1 LGCNRRQLVS
11 SYEGI
16 LESISREKKSN
27 IEGQVNLFDTGLV
40 SDSCR
45 GGDYS
50 YPDLDE
56 FDPQRLLKME
66 KELLGIY
73 LSGNPLDEYAGFI
86 EKNAT
91 FFSRDKL
98 MTGDGAQLA
107 ETSNFDGRHVICAG
121 MIGSITKKITKN
133 NNMMAFVELEDIY
146 GSLELIVFPTVF
158 ERFNGLIA
166 EDAKIL
172 VKGKLSMREDEEIK
186 VICEE
191 IQPLK
196 SSSRKDEPGK
206 DRIPEALYVNA
217 DAVDMDRLL
226 AFLTYFG
233 GEGTK
238 VVLRKSENG
247 KKYEKTLG
255 NRYAIP
261 IDDDTV
267 GELESLA
274 GSENIFLKMT

>member
-1 LGCNRRQLVS
+1 
-11 SYEGI
+11 
-16 LESISREKKSN
+16 
-27 IEGQVNLFDTGLV
+27 
-40 SDSCR
+40 
-45 GGDYS
+45 
-50 YPDLDE
+50 
-56 FDPQRLLKME
+56 
-66 KELLGIY
+66 
-73 LSGNPLDEYAGFI
+73 
-86 EKNAT
+86 
-91 FFSRDKL
+91 
-98 MTGDGAQLA
+98 
-107 ETSNFDGRHVICAG
+107 

-274 GSENIFLKMT
+274 GSEKIFLKMT